1 MKRINFGD
9 NKDGRYASMISER
22 NSSFG
27 LIQPKSDH
35 PTTSPTSN
43 GANTE
48 KVIEVAKRHHY
59 ESIALGNRLA
69 ELEREISLRL

>member
-1 MKRINFGD
+1 MKRIKFGD

-27 LIQPKSDH
+27 LIQPKSGH
-35 PTTSPTSN
+35 PTIGPASN
-43 GANTE
+43 GVNAE
-48 KVIEVAKRHHY
+48 KEIEAAKRRHY

-69 ELEREISLRL
+69 ELEKEMSRRL